1 MDNCLHLQWQL
12 VGLSSKAHKII
23 IILGDAGLLILS
35 PLETREVDRDN
46 AVILGPNLHHQSSYK
61 PYSTDD
67 TVARVHTFSRGR
79 WKWVQYVGL

>member
-12 VGLSSKAHKII
+12 VGLRSKAHKI

-61 PYSTDD
+61 PYSTDNN
-67 TVARVHTFSRGR
+67 TVARVHTFSRG
-79 WKWVQYVGL
+79 